1 MQLNCTAVQF
11 MCTVHVYGNVFYQ
24 DVPLPVE
31 DVELLDE
38 VLDARG
44 DQVVGEVVAVDLD
57 D

>member
-1 MQLNCTAVQF
+1 

>member
-1 MQLNCTAVQF
+1 MCTA
-11 MCTVHVYGNVFYQ
+11 HVCRNVFYQ
-24 DVPLPVE
+24 YVPLPVE